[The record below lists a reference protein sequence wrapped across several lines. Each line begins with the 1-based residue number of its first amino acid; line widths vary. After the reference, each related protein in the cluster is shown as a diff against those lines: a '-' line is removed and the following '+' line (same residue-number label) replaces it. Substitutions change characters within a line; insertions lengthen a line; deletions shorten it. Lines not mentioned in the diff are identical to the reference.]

1 MQKVVGL
8 FDYLKEN
15 TFYTTQLE
23 KDTFTADEKSVMD
36 AFFFSFVGWVSL
48 LASAKNRVKVKT
60 YFKNDKKLRLSAID
74 DSNNDTS
81 LIVKI
86 MADGSYFKT
95 VLTPTQITRFL
106 VKARQGQIDDVD
118 PNILRGWLGEI
129 KPDKLLKAN
138 VKVRKS
144 VDDFIGDNT
153 FNLYSLG
160 NVSINLPSISDHREI
175 LAGFG
180 GSHAIIYSP
189 EGRTK
194 LLNASGNMI
203 DLDLISSIPNKFKHK
218 YPLVCQTFPDTEQ
231 KKEWEH
237 LPGMFVMCN
246 ITKFLNGDKV
256 IEPFWSS
263 MYLMCDCCVYI
274 VILIVILIIIKC
286 YN

>member
-1 MQKVVGL
+1 MKDCDCYSFKL
-8 FDYLKEN
+8 INRTDDPILKNVDLAIVLTMEN
-15 TFYTTQLE
+15 STRKF
-23 KDTFTADEKSVMD
+23 
-36 AFFFSFVGWVSL
+36 
-48 LASAKNRVKVKT
+48 
-60 YFKNDKKLRLSAID
+60 D
-74 DSNNDTS
+74 DSVLLNLAPLTYVQINKGFKKCNKPS
-81 LIVKI
+81 VNSVV
-86 MADGSYFKT
+86 ADVIHAHKNVCKNTTKYKNVIIFEDDAEYNYKYSTDEFKS
-95 VLTPTQITRFL
+95 I
-106 VKARQGQIDDVD
+106 
-118 PNILRGWLGEI
+118 
-129 KPDKLLKAN
+129 
-138 VKVRKS
+138 
-144 VDDFIGDNT
+144 DDFIGDNT

-237 LPGMFVMCN
+237 LPGMSVMCN